1 MKSLL
6 NRLAE
11 PSTYAGLAG
20 LAVILG
26 IEVDAFQSVANSI
39 AFQSVANSIAGVF
52 GFVAIIIGESGD

>member
-20 LAVILG
+20 IAVILG
-26 IEVDAFQSVANSI
+26 IEVD